1 MVIGTKTRKVEPD
14 ITVVQISGRLNL
26 GNNLVGL
33 EVLLKRLIEDG
44 SRKLVVDT
52 AELTY
57 VDSAAIGMLI
67 ATNGLMEQ
75 AGGKM
80 RLAGAHGAAAKSFEV
95 IHLERLIPMD
105 GDVES
110 SCRQLAS
117 GGAAA

>member
-14 ITVVQISGRLNL
+14 ITVVQVSGRLNL

-33 EVLLKRLIEDG
+33 EVLLKRLIEEG
-44 SRKLVVDT
+44 SRKLVVDL

-67 ATNGLMEQ
+67 TTNGIMEQ
-75 AGGKM
+75 AGGTM
-80 RLAGAHGAAAKSFEV
+80 RLAAAQGPVAKSFEV
-95 IHLERLIPMD
+95 VHMERITPLD
-105 GDVES
+105 ADVEL
-110 SCRQLAS
+110 SCRRFAT